1 MAALSAPI
9 CCGAGLRLTSLATQI
24 ITVTQIYGSIV
35 CTHLLRSWSTI
46 DFTGNTNHYSN
57 TDLWQHCLHPSV
69 AGLRLTSLATQI
81 ITVPQIYGS
90 IVCTH
95 LLRSWSTIDFTG
107 NTNHYSNTDL
117 LQHCLH
123 PSVAE
128 LV

>member
-9 CCGAGLRLTSLATQI
+9 CC
-24 ITVTQIYGSIV
+24 
-35 CTHLLRSWSTI
+35 WSKI
-46 DFTGNTNHYSN
+46 DFTGNTNQYST

-81 ITVPQIYGS
+81 ITVIQIYGS

-95 LLRSWSTIDFTG
+95 LLRSWSKIDFTG
-107 NTNHYSNTDL
+107 NTDHYSNTDL
-117 LQHCLH
+117 WQHCLHPSVAELSKIDFTGNINHYSTTDLWQHCLH